1 VGPTVLDERGAFAVE
16 NPEVAEVM
24 EIASGDHLD
33 HGEVIGTDYE
43 KAIQLRMAL
52 RTDIK
57 RGSPHYACS
66 LCGVPVYLVSRAE
79 ERRFFFR
86 HTLEDGRCL
95 ARTRGELSQE
105 EIDARRYNGVKESAR
120 HLQMK
125 EWVAQCLAADPRFTD
140 VATEKRWSGTLTA
153 EWRKPDVRA
162 IYRGIPVVFEI
173 QLSTTYVNV
182 IAERREFYLQEG
194 GLLIWIFAH
203 FDGGARRLTQDDV
216 FFNNNRNAFVVTQA
230 TRDASVQQGRF
241 MLDCIWA
248 EPTLMGNADLQRRV
262 VGFDDLTLER
272 ESQRA
277 YYFDFDGARDA
288 LQEQARERERQ
299 RLAEVREKFETW
311 WLDYETSDT
320 PDYRGWA
327 ELRRALAAEGVELPQ
342 YPNHVPRTLLNAL
355 YSAKHGRV
363 IGWRFKTFI
372 EVAHRVE
379 PAHRRYLHY
388 FRRALAAY
396 DRADQLRAE
405 DKSGKWALKVKHYKA
420 QMQINDPAYT
430 PDTSDMKLVV
440 LLFPEIFV

>member
-1 VGPTVLDERGAFAVE
+1 
-16 NPEVAEVM
+16 
-24 EIASGDHLD
+24 
-33 HGEVIGTDYE
+33 
-43 KAIQLRMAL
+43 
-52 RTDIK
+52 
-57 RGSPHYACS
+57 
-66 LCGVPVYLVSRAE
+66 
-79 ERRFFFR
+79 
-86 HTLEDGRCL
+86 
-95 ARTRGELSQE
+95 
-105 EIDARRYNGVKESAR
+105 
-120 HLQMK
+120 
-125 EWVAQCLAADPRFTD
+125 
-140 VATEKRWSGTLTA
+140 
-153 EWRKPDVRA
+153 
-162 IYRGIPVVFEI
+162 
-173 QLSTTYVNV
+173 
-182 IAERREFYLQEG
+182 
-194 GLLIWIFAH
+194 
-203 FDGGARRLTQDDV
+203 
-216 FFNNNRNAFVVTQA
+216 
-230 TRDASVQQGRF
+230 

-288 LQEQARERERQ
+288 LQEQAQERERQ

-327 ELRRALAAEGVELPQ
+327 ELRRALAAERVELPQ